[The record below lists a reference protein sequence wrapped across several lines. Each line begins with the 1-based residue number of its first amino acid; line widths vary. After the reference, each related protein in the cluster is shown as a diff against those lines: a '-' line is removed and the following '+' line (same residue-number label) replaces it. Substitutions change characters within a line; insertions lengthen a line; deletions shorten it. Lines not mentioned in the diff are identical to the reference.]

1 MLQMNLRLAPDD
13 LAYVVEHSGASV
25 VCVDESLLPQ
35 AEELA
40 SRCPGVRR
48 WVLMSDQGPDEVST
62 TLPDPVH
69 HETLLERQDTTYDW
83 PVIDETS
90 AYSACYTTGTT
101 GRPKGVF
108 YSHRGIVLHT
118 RSEEHTSELQSLMRI
133 SYAVFVLK
141 KKKHNK
147 N

>member
-1 MLQMNLRLAPDD
+1 
-13 LAYVVEHSGASV
+13 
-25 VCVDESLLPQ
+25 
-35 AEELA
+35 
-40 SRCPGVRR
+40 
-48 WVLMSDQGPDEVST
+48 MSDQGPDEVST

-118 RSEEHTSELQSLMRI
+118 LMWAADQAVTDRDSVLMTTPMFNAQCWGLPQISVQERSQVVLPDRYIAEQRSAEHTSEL
-133 SYAVFVLK
+133 
-141 KKKHNK
+141 
-147 N
+147 

>member
-90 AYSACYTTGTT
+90 AYSACYTDRKST
-101 GRPKGVF
+101 RLNS
-108 YSHRGIVLHT
+108 SH
-118 RSEEHTSELQSLMRI
+118 
-133 SYAVFVLK
+133 
-141 KKKHNK
+141 
-147 N
+147 

>member
-1 MLQMNLRLAPDD
+1 
-13 LAYVVEHSGASV
+13 
-25 VCVDESLLPQ
+25 
-35 AEELA
+35 
-40 SRCPGVRR
+40 
-48 WVLMSDQGPDEVST
+48 MSDQGPDEVST

-118 RSEEHTSELQSLMRI
+118 MMWAADQAVTDRDSVQIGRASCSERVCQ
-133 SYAVFVLK
+133 YV
-141 KKKHNK
+141 
-147 N
+147 